1 VTRAGGMP
9 QHGVSSAEP
18 DAVPAVA
25 VNDLAD
31 AEQRGAWLDG
41 VNPVTKIVLALLL
54 SVPLFATIDVTSA
67 LAAIV
72 LQFACIPL
80 TGLSPATVLKRM
92 LPILLFAPV
101 AGISMLLYAEPGG
114 TVYWSFWY
122 ATISDDSITLAVA
135 VCLRVLALGLPT
147 ILLFGRTDPTELADA
162 LAQVAKLPS
171 RFVLGVLAGTRT
183 LGLFLDDW
191 RSMGLARRARG
202 VGDTGAVRR
211 FFSMAFVLLVFAV
224 RRGTKLA
231 TAMEARGFGSGIP
244 RTWSRPSHVGP
255 RDAVALAG
263 GVAIMA
269 LAIAA
274 AVVAGTF
281 RFVWS

>member
-1 VTRAGGMP
+1 MTALVADAPAADTRA
-9 QHGVSSAEP
+9 
-18 DAVPAVA
+18 
-25 VNDLAD
+25 
-31 AEQRGAWLDG
+31 AWLDG
-41 VNPVTKIVLALLL
+41 VNPVTKVVLALLL
-54 SVPLFATIDVTSA
+54 SVPLFASIDITSA

-72 LQFACIPL
+72 LQLACLPL
-80 TGLSPATVLKRM
+80 TGLRVATLLKRM
-92 LPILLFAPV
+92 LPIVVFAPV
-101 AGISMLLYAEPGG
+101 AGVSMLLYAEPGG
-114 TVYWSFWY
+114 RVYWSFWY
-122 ATISDDSITLAVA
+122 ATVSDDSIALAIA
-135 VCLRVLALGLPT
+135 VCLRVIALGLPT

-162 LAQVAKLPS
+162 LAQVARLPS

-244 RTWSRPSHVGP
+244 RTWSRPSRLHA
-255 RDAVALAG
+255 RDAVALLG
-263 GVAIMA
+263 GVVIMA
-269 LAIAA
+269 LAIGA
-274 AVVAGTF
+274 AVALGTF

>member
-1 VTRAGGMP
+1 MTALA
-9 QHGVSSAEP
+9 AE
-18 DAVPAVA
+18 APAV
-25 VNDLAD
+25 
-31 AEQRGAWLDG
+31 ETRPAWLDG
-41 VNPVTKIVLALLL
+41 VNPVTKVVLALLL
-54 SVPLFATIDVTSA
+54 SVPLFASIDVVSA

-72 LQFACIPL
+72 LQLACLPL
-80 TGLSPATVLKRM
+80 TGLPVATLMKRM
-92 LPILLFAPV
+92 LPILVFAPV
-101 AGISMLLYAEPGG
+101 AGLSMLLYAEPGG
-114 TVYWSFWY
+114 RVYWTFGY
-122 ATISDDSITLAVA
+122 ATISDDSIALAIA
-135 VCLRVLALGLPT
+135 VCLRVVALALPT

-202 VGDTGAVRR
+202 VGDTGAIRR

-244 RTWSRPSHVGP
+244 RTWSRPSRLHP
-255 RDAVALAG
+255 RDAVAFLG
-263 GVAIMA
+263 GAAIMA
-269 LAIAA
+269 LAITA
-274 AVVAGTF
+274 AVAAGTF